1 MIPFRPYQA
10 AGRDAPL
17 EDRLPRKLAA
27 IMYADV
33 AGYSRLT
40 GEDEEGTHRRLS
52 TYLDSI
58 SDAIGRHAGQLVH
71 YAGDAVLADFSTVT
85 DALSCATSIQ
95 RELAERN
102 RELPR
107 ERRVC
112 FRIGVNL
119 GEVIVDRNDIYGDG
133 VNVAARL
140 EALADP
146 GGICISESVRTAVG
160 NKLQLDYEFLGEQR
174 VKNIARPISA
184 YKVREQ
190 RTSATSAAGFV
201 TMSHKPS
208 IVVLPL
214 VNMSGDP
221 EQEFFADGL
230 TEDII
235 TELSRFREL
244 FVISRNSAFVYKG
257 KAVNVREVASDLGVQ
272 YVLEGS
278 VRKAGN
284 HVRVTVQLID
294 AERDLHV
301 WAERYQRELAD
312 IFALQDE
319 VATAIVSTLP
329 ARIEAATHER
339 VSRKPPENMAAYEY
353 VLAGKILHHRSNR
366 NDNDKAL
373 RMLEKAL
380 ELDPAYAHA
389 HAWRACVLGQ
399 AWVNGWCEDPKG
411 TWNAMVDE
419 LKTALDFDSNDSDV
433 HRILA
438 AVHLAGGDHE
448 RAMYHQERG
457 LSLNPNYDLIVVQQ
471 GELLTWLGRPEDGV
485 EWIKKAMQLNPHFP
499 ERFWNHL
506 GRAHFVA
513 RQYPEAADAFNR
525 ISAPDHT
532 HHAFLAA
539 CHAFMGDATRA
550 AGHAREVLSREPDFT
565 ASSYLDT
572 LHYKNRS
579 DFEHHREGLLK
590 SGLPNA

>member
-1 MIPFRPYQA
+1 MEQ
-10 AGRDAPL
+10 
-17 EDRLPRKLAA
+17 RLPRKLAA
-27 IMYADV
+27 ILYADV

-52 TYLDSI
+52 TYLDAISESI
-58 SDAIGRHAGQLVH
+58 KDHSGHVVH
-71 YAGDAVLADFSTVT
+71 YAGDAVLADFATAT
-85 DALSCATSIQ
+85 DALRCATAIQ
-95 RELAERN
+95 RELAARN
-102 RELPR
+102 RDLPE

-146 GGICISESVRTAVG
+146 GGICVSESVRTAVG
-160 NKLQLDYEFLGEQR
+160 NKLALDYDFLGEQH
-174 VKNIARPISA
+174 VKNIARPIPA

-190 RTSATSAAGFV
+190 TKSATASV
-201 TMSHKPS
+201 SSSIKPS

-214 VNMSGDP
+214 LNMSGDP

-235 TELSRFREL
+235 TELSRFHEL
-244 FVISRNSAFVYKG
+244 FVISRNSSFVYKG
-257 KAVNVREVASDLGVQ
+257 KAVKVRDVAKDLGVQ

-294 AERDLHV
+294 AENDRHV
-301 WAERYQRELAD
+301 WAERYQRELED

-319 VATAIVSTLP
+319 VATTIVSTLP
-329 ARIEAATHER
+329 ARIEAAAHER
-339 VSRKPPENMAAYEY
+339 VNRKPPENMAAYEF
-353 VLAGKILHHRSNR
+353 VLTGKTLHHRSNR
-366 NDNDKAL
+366 DDNEKAL
-373 RMLEKAL
+373 QMLEKAL

-389 HAWRACVLGQ
+389 HAWKACVLGQ
-399 AWVNGWCEDPKG
+399 AWVYDWCEDSEA
-411 TWNAMVDE
+411 TWSALLKE
-419 LKTALDFDSNDSDV
+419 LKTALDLDDNDSDT

-438 AVHLAGGDHE
+438 AVHISVGDFE
-448 RAMYHQERG
+448 KATYHQERG
-457 LSLNPNYDLIVVQQ
+457 LRLNPNYDLTVVQQ
-471 GELLTWLGRPEDGV
+471 GELLTWLGRPEEGI

-499 ERFWNHL
+499 QRFWNHL

-513 RQYPEAADAFNR
+513 RQYREAIDAFKH
-525 ISAPDHT
+525 ITTPDHS

-539 CHAFMGDATRA
+539 SYAYTGDLTLSKEHAQQ
-550 AGHAREVLSREPDFT
+550 VLALEPKFT
-565 ASSYLDT
+565 IDSYLNT
-572 LHYKNRS
+572 LHYKNKS
-579 DFEHHREGLLK
+579 DQDHHRQGLIK
-590 SGLPNA
+590 SGLPKR

>member
-1 MIPFRPYQA
+1 
-10 AGRDAPL
+10 L
-17 EDRLPRKLAA
+17 KERLPRKLTA
-27 IMYADV
+27 ILYADV

-40 GEDEEGTHRRLS
+40 GEDEEGTHKWLS
-52 TYLDSI
+52 TYLDAI
-58 SDAIGRHAGQLVH
+58 SEAVRGHSGRVVH
-71 YAGDAVLADFSTVT
+71 YAGDAVLADFPTVT
-85 DALSCATSIQ
+85 DALECATAVQ
-95 RELAERN
+95 YELADRN
-102 RELPR
+102 RDLPE

-146 GGICISESVRTAVG
+146 GGICVSESVRTAVG
-160 NKLQLDYEFLGEQR
+160 NKLPVEYEFLGEQH
-174 VKNIARPISA
+174 VKNIARPIAA
-184 YKVREQ
+184 YKIRDQ
-190 RTSATSAAGFV
+190 KHSAVSGSGPV
-201 TMSHKPS
+201 SVSSKPS

-221 EQEFFADGL
+221 EQEFFVDGL

-257 KAVNVREVASDLGVQ
+257 KPVKVRNVARDLGVQ

-284 HVRVTVQLID
+284 QVRVTVQLID
-294 AERDLHV
+294 AENDRHV
-301 WAERYQRELAD
+301 WGERYQRQLED

-319 VATAIVSTLP
+319 VATKIVSTLP
-329 ARIEAATHER
+329 ARIEAAAHVR

-353 VLAGKILHHRSNR
+353 VLAGKIFHHNSTRE
-366 NDNDKAL
+366 DNEKAL
-373 RMLEKAL
+373 HMLEKAL
-380 ELDPAYAHA
+380 EIDPAYGHA

-399 AWVNGWCEDPKG
+399 AWVYGWGDESDRI
-411 TWNAMVDE
+411 WMELLRE
-419 LKTALDFDSNDSDV
+419 LKIAIDLDDNDSDV

-438 AVHLAGGDHE
+438 AVNIVGGDHD
-448 RAMYHQERG
+448 RALYHQERG

-471 GELLTWLGRPEDGV
+471 GELLTWLGRPQEGI
-485 EWIKKAMQLNPHFP
+485 EWIRKAMQLNPHFP
-499 ERFWNHL
+499 QRFWNHL

-513 RQYPEAADAFNR
+513 RQYQEAIDAFKR
-525 ISAPDHT
+525 ITTPDYI

-539 CHAFMGDATRA
+539 CYAYLGDDVRA
-550 AGHAREVLSREPDFT
+550 ADHAREVLTREPKFT
-565 ASSYLDT
+565 VRSYLET
-572 LHYKNRS
+572 THYKN
-579 DFEHHREGLLK
+579 DGDLEHHRKGLLK
-590 SGLPNA
+590 SGLPKG